1 MGLANGRKKE
11 SGNVKLHY
19 SDLEICQIYAEA
31 LENETGM
38 PVENLD
44 QVFDYGN
51 YELSYNAQEAK
62 TVIKLS
68 GVYVQFE
75 LEDAEIQIVNY
86 ADETGWHIDYSNYE
100 EEAHLSFY
108 SQNL

>member
-31 LENETGM
+31 LEHETGM
-38 PVENLD
+38 PVKNLD
-44 QVFDYGN
+44 RVFDYDN
-51 YELSYNAQEAK
+51 YIITYDSAEDK
-62 TVIKLS
+62 MIIKIC

-75 LEDAEIQIVNY
+75 MEDTDIYVVNY
-86 ADETGWHIDYSNYE
+86 GCGSGWQMAYSF
-100 EEAHLSFY
+100 AI
-108 SQNL
+108 

>member
-38 PVENLD
+38 SVENLD
-44 QVFDYGN
+44 RVFDY
-51 YELSYNAQEAK
+51 
-62 TVIKLS
+62 
-68 GVYVQFE
+68 E